1 MDVEKCPIREEVN
14 QECAP
19 KCAKYLEN
27 YNACAVR
34 IQGKEEV
41 NCQEWWFDYQKCLDK
56 CVRFQFI
63 RELLLLFIL
72 TLSTYVC
79 LFLCLSVYLCLSLRL
94 FMSVSLS
101 VCVYLPVC
109 SSLSLSSI
117 PVSLFSFALNS

>member
-101 VCVYLPVC
+101 VCVSICLCAPPSHC
-109 SSLSLSSI
+109 PPFLSLSS
-117 PVSLFSFALNS
+117 LLL